1 MNIRTSAAILMLG
14 LAVSSHAITPE
25 EAAERILDYSGNR
38 ELILQ
43 NNHAK
48 DMETLGMAN
57 APDPRIEGEYLIAP
71 AGEDN
76 RWGVGIGY
84 EFDWPGA
91 YSARGKLG
99 GAMRGQNAAQAQAEI
114 YSKKADI
121 LNTIWTWLYADRRLD
136 LMRKVAAT
144 NDSIRVIAANA
155 ARGGE
160 LSRLDISKI
169 DIEHSRINSVIA
181 GIENEKLSAEGQLNI
196 LFGGNYCNELLESI
210 ACDWNATPL
219 ANLDDY
225 KACVQNNP
233 LLVNA
238 ICSVNV
244 ADKNIALAKS
254 ERLPGFSVGYSHEYE
269 DGMHF
274 NGANIG
280 VSIPLF
286 SSRNKVKAA
295 KAAKTAAEVERQNTF
310 MQMES
315 DVIAL
320 YNEVVA
326 LDKSI
331 ATPMAVFSGTDYAE
345 MLLKAYRGGEVSLAE
360 YLTELSWFYEA
371 HLELMDLQYQREA
384 KAAQLSLIKSSVL
397 PVLSE

>member
-14 LAVSSHAITPE
+14 LAASSHAITPE
-25 EAAERILDYSGNR
+25 EAAERILEYGGSR

-43 NNHAK
+43 NNYAK

-91 YSARGKLG
+91 YSARGNLG
-99 GAMRGQNAAQAQAEI
+99 SAIRGQNASQAHADL
-114 YSKKADI
+114 YRKKADI
-121 LNTIWTWLYADRRLD
+121 LNTIWTWLYADRKLD
-136 LMRKVAAT
+136 LMRKVSAT
-144 NDSIRVIAANA
+144 NDSIRVIAAKA
-155 ARGGE
+155 ERGGE

-196 LFGGNYCNELLESI
+196 LFGGTYCNELLESI
-210 ACDWNATPL
+210 ACDWSATPL
-219 ANLDDY
+219 AGLDDY
-225 KACVQNNP
+225 KACAQNNP

-238 ICSVNV
+238 ICGVNV
-244 ADKNIALAKS
+244 ADKNIAVAKS

-274 NGANIG
+274 NGANLGI
-280 VSIPLF
+280 SIPIF

-295 KAAKTAAEVERQNTF
+295 QAAKAVAEMERHNASL
-310 MQMES
+310 QMES

-331 ATPMAVFSGTDYAE
+331 ATPMAVFSSTDYAE
-345 MLLKAYRGGEVSLAE
+345 MLLKAYRGGEMSLAE

-371 HLELMDLQYQREA
+371 HLEFMDLQYQRES
-384 KAAQLSLIKSSVL
+384 KAAQLSLISSSVL
-397 PVLSE
+397 PILSE